1 MEINRCLTVLPLPYA
16 RVSGAKTRH
25 RIWYYKTGDDFDC
38 AKKCDVQRRAYDK
51 TKPNFCKTMISIIVQ
66 LNFYP
71 VFAISAE
78 NRY

>member
-1 MEINRCLTVLPLPYA
+1 MGIYRCWGVLPLPYA
-16 RVSGAKTRH
+16 LVSGAKTRH

-38 AKKCDVQRRAYDK
+38 AKKCDVQTRAHDK
-51 TKPNFCKTMISIIVQ
+51 TKPNLCKTLISTIVQ